1 MEAQSSGNRRSSVIK
16 QAACIACRKTKTKC
30 LRDPGAPVCKRCIQK
45 GSECIIPFHHV
56 GRQKGTKNKRI
67 GLAKAIYQVE
77 QALERVKSGR
87 DDQQSRDVAARLQR
101 MLSTV
106 QDLSP
111 ASAAGEPGGAAAS
124 GNQAFASES
133 PGAGPSEE
141 PASTWP
147 DDSPASGT
155 ASPSPLSASGDLA
168 LNDAE
173 NPLQLLAHASD
184 LSRLR
189 HHVGGAI
196 QVDDGNQQGV
206 QAFFGPSKPKLDVSQ
221 DMDPIDLGLVT
232 PVEAGELFQYFHD
245 HLTHTRWGL
254 DREIHSLEFIR
265 GRSSFLFTSVLSSA
279 ALFTP
284 SAAAISK
291 RLSIHCKKLAHNAM
305 TERYKSVEVVLAF
318 MVNVPWLSFGNHW
331 ADDETCSY
339 LASAL
344 TIAMD
349 LSLHKIV
356 VPSPSKPS
364 TMGMQQPVGAD
375 SIDARKALSLDGFED
390 VDPYSE
396 WGRRLLRR
404 RERTYIALFVLDRGV
419 CLARGRIPIVPCT
432 SLVEKCDNW
441 HVSDIADVWDSS
453 VTSIAVMRRDLDVL
467 IRNIK
472 QYCEPFIPGVTSP
485 SEDVQRIKN
494 MIENFFEQ
502 WHRIWAYAQQPGYRL
517 PPYVQILVSHTRL
530 STYSS
535 VINHP
540 TAPDEI
546 RRFFR
551 AAGLSSALHVLRA
564 AVHGEKELASMP
576 NNTAIMVAFAACFTL
591 RLHSLG
597 AGFSASAAPSA
608 RKLIEE
614 AAGALERIGTTPR
627 HREGVSAI
635 LGRYLRAILGRNIST
650 MTADHNI
657 SSGRDPPTSSSSV
670 SRAAQH
676 SPSHMPTTDKNGG
689 GGTSSS
695 LLMPNAPLLFS
706 AMSDVEIDGLL
717 LQNDQ
722 ALQPFDVNLPGV
734 YSNNFDWMDWLEW
747 T

>member
-30 LRDPGAPVCKRCIQK
+30 LRDPGATVCKRCIQK
-45 GSECIIPFHHV
+45 QSECIIPSHHV
-56 GRQKGTKNKRI
+56 GRQKGTKNKRT

-77 QALERVKSGR
+77 QALERAKSGR
-87 DDQQSRDVAARLQR
+87 DDPQSRDVAARLQR
-101 MLSTV
+101 MLST
-106 QDLSP
+106 
-111 ASAAGEPGGAAAS
+111 
-124 GNQAFASES
+124 S
-133 PGAGPSEE
+133 PGAGPSED
-141 PASTWP
+141 PTSTWP
-147 DDSPASGT
+147 DDSPSST
-155 ASPSPLSASGDLA
+155 ASPSPPMSASGDLA

-184 LSRLR
+184 LSRHR
-189 HHVGGAI
+189 HHAGRAV
-196 QVDDGNQQGV
+196 QNDDGNQQSV

-232 PVEAGELFQYFHD
+232 ITEAEELFQYFHD

-254 DREIHSLEFIR
+254 DREIHSIDFIR
-265 GRSSFLFTSVLSSA
+265 GRSSFLFTSILSSA
-279 ALFTP
+279 ALFIP

-291 RLSIHCKKLAHNAM
+291 RLSLHCKKLAHNAM
-305 TERYKSVEVVLAF
+305 TERYKSVEIVLAF

-331 ADDETCSY
+331 ADDETCTY
-339 LASAL
+339 LSSAL

-364 TMGMQQPVGAD
+364 TMGLQQPLGAD
-375 SIDARKALSLDGFED
+375 CIDARKALSLDGFD
-390 VDPYSE
+390 NVDPQSE

-404 RERTYIALFVLDRGV
+404 RERTYISLFVLDRGV

-432 SLVEKCDNW
+432 SLVESCDTW
-441 HVSDIADVWDSS
+441 HVSDIADIWDSS

-472 QYCEPFIPGVTSP
+472 QCCEPFIPGVNSP
-485 SEDVQRIKN
+485 PDAVQRIKS

-502 WHRIWAYAQQPGYRL
+502 WHRIWAQTEAHFRVAGYRL

-540 TAPDEI
+540 TAPDEV

-597 AGFSASAAPSA
+597 AGFSASAAPSV
-608 RKLIEE
+608 RQLIEE
-614 AAGALERIGTTPR
+614 AASSLERIGTTPR

-635 LGRYLRAILGRNIST
+635 LGRYLRAMLGRNIST
-650 MTADHNI
+650 MTADHTKIPN
-657 SSGRDPPTSSSSV
+657 GRDPTSSNSV
-670 SRAAQH
+670 SNVSPRAAQQ
-676 SPSHMPTTDKNGG
+676 SPGRISTTAAES
-689 GGTSSS
+689 TSASM
-695 LLMPNAPLLFS
+695 LIPNAPLLFS
-706 AMSDVEIDGLL
+706 AMSDVDIDGLL